1 MQIITIVY
9 RLIIQRLLLTS
20 HVSRLTSNRECSE
33 QKAMDIA
40 CQIHCHDSIAD
51 DGDRSDDR
59 RSKIQ
64 LLNDFAR
71 LRIEHIQI
79 AVIRANDAETIH

>member
-1 MQIITIVY
+1 
-9 RLIIQRLLLTS
+9 
-20 HVSRLTSNRECSE
+20 
-33 QKAMDIA
+33 MDIA
-40 CQIHCHDSIAD
+40 RQIHCHDTMAD

-71 LRIEHIQI
+71 LWIKHIQI
-79 AVIRANDAETIH
+79 AVVRANDAETIH